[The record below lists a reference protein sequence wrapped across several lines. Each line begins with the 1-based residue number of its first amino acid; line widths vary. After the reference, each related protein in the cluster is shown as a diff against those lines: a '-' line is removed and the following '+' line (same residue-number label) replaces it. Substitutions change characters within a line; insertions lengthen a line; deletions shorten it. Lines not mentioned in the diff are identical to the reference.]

1 MLATRRQGGL
11 HTKAAATAM
20 STLSMLSMLSL
31 GGAALAGGCGGSDN
45 PASAQTRKAKPATAA
60 TSRKAAPRPASAPA
74 SAPATVNPA
83 EAFGEYLQTVFRS
96 RKQAETLADKIALG
110 VMGKDLLMYA
120 ATHDGQFPAGLAELG
135 RRDLLGAP
143 GPDGQ
148 PYQYVPGQ
156 RDSSPRT
163 NILAYEKVPVHNG
176 KVLALRV
183 IGTVDLLTPADL
195 DKALAQTKKK
205 LK

>member
-1 MLATRRQGGL
+1 
-11 HTKAAATAM
+11 M

-31 GGAALAGGCGGSDN
+31 GAATLAGGCGGSDS
-45 PASAQTRKAKPATAA
+45 PAAGQTRKAKPTTAA

-74 SAPATVNPA
+74 SAPDTINPA
-83 EAFGEYLQTVFRS
+83 EAYGEYLQTVFRA
-96 RKQAETLADKIALG
+96 RKQAETLADKVALT
-110 VMGKDLLMYA
+110 VVGKDLTMYA
-120 ATHDGQFPAGLAELG
+120 AGHDGKFPATLAELG
-135 RRDLLGAP
+135 QRDLLHAP

-156 RDSSPRT
+156 RDSSPRN
-163 NILAYEKVPVHNG
+163 NILAYEKHPVHSG

-183 IGTVDLLTPADL
+183 SGTVDLLTPADL
-195 DKALAQTKKK
+195 DRALAQTKKK